1 MTDTDIWNWISAF
14 IQSFAETFLL
24 VNVYCAFL
32 GQPRIKKYVAYS
44 LISCFAIAYCVFINV
59 FTLPTYLRYSLSLCV
74 FFAYSMAWNGPGWKR
89 LFAVCT
95 DVTINALASSIVY
108 WLIDFMRTDR
118 GTCLTIDSV
127 LFATPNVLILVTI
140 SMIFRYFYSSAWE
153 NLKVSPLQWLILT
166 LYPGVAFL
174 VTISL
179 FSIPVWDIG
188 NHILL
193 IVDAVGLLLAMVI
206 HFVLVDLLNEHNTKT
221 KQDKLLHQQIQME
234 SEKANALYD
243 VYLQQRHLTHDFT
256 NQLNTIAGLLEQGDT
271 ASALDLIRSSSTEI
285 HINTLVVNTGNPMI
299 DTLLSQKY
307 NEAQKKSIPVLF
319 SLCDLSEC
327 PISSRDLLVLLGNL
341 VDNAIEASEK
351 MANPCIKDTPYSRVA
366 EQRIR
371 QESNLQKVKRAAVE
385 KKMRSAQ
392 HALERFEGE
401 ILKCLDGT
409 SCFTEDMIAKQIR
422 KSQKD
427 LDDAKA
433 EFAKLQKERINEAAE
448 IRKLRSYY
456 DDFRGWADE
465 FDSAPLEIK
474 RTILSQLIDR
484 VEVGRKYA
492 VTIKFNMSYQQ
503 FLECDKTIEPSQE
516 IGA

>member
-351 MANPCIKDTPYSRVA
+351 MANPCIPARIRLCWRGLSTAPTAEPRCRALCTKTDINWQMELSAKKYSRNITVF
-366 EQRIR
+366 
-371 QESNLQKVKRAAVE
+371 S
-385 KKMRSAQ
+385 
-392 HALERFEGE
+392 
-401 ILKCLDGT
+401 
-409 SCFTEDMIAKQIR
+409 
-422 KSQKD
+422 
-427 LDDAKA
+427 
-433 EFAKLQKERINEAAE
+433 
-448 IRKLRSYY
+448 
-456 DDFRGWADE
+456 
-465 FDSAPLEIK
+465 
-474 RTILSQLIDR
+474 
-484 VEVGRKYA
+484 GRKK
-492 VTIKFNMSYQQ
+492 IKAAGTVMYNRCIWQKRWMP
-503 FLECDKTIEPSQE
+503 LCWKW
-516 IGA
+516 

>member
-140 SMIFRYFYSSAWE
+140 SMTFRYFYSSAWE

-179 FSIPVWDIG
+179 FSIHVWDIG

-351 MANPCIKDTPYSRVA
+351 MANPCIQIKLQRSDNDFVLSVRNRTTPGMVITNNVIPLSTKGGMGHGMGLKNVVA
-366 EQRIR
+366 I
-371 QESNLQKVKRAAVE
+371 LQKY
-385 KKMRSAQ
+385 
-392 HALERFEGE
+392 HAEYTLSS
-401 ILKCLDGT
+401 KDGWFQ
-409 SCFTEDMIAKQIR
+409 FTA
-422 KSQKD
+422 
-427 LDDAKA
+427 LAY
-433 EFAKLQKERINEAAE
+433 L
-448 IRKLRSYY
+448 
-456 DDFRGWADE
+456 
-465 FDSAPLEIK
+465 
-474 RTILSQLIDR
+474 
-484 VEVGRKYA
+484 
-492 VTIKFNMSYQQ
+492 
-503 FLECDKTIEPSQE
+503 
-516 IGA
+516 

>member
-351 MANPCIKDTPYSRVA
+351 MANPCIQIKLQRSDNDFVLSVRNRTTPGMVITNNVIPLSTKGGMGHGMGLKNVVA
-366 EQRIR
+366 I
-371 QESNLQKVKRAAVE
+371 LQKY
-385 KKMRSAQ
+385 
-392 HALERFEGE
+392 HAE
-401 ILKCLDGT
+401 
-409 SCFTEDMIAKQIR
+409 
-422 KSQKD
+422 
-427 LDDAKA
+427 
-433 EFAKLQKERINEAAE
+433 
-448 IRKLRSYY
+448 Y
-456 DDFRGWADE
+456 
-465 FDSAPLEIK
+465 
-474 RTILSQLIDR
+474 ILSSMD
-484 VEVGRKYA
+484 GW
-492 VTIKFNMSYQQ
+492 FQ
-503 FLECDKTIEPSQE
+503 FTAL
-516 IGA
+516 AYL

>member
-299 DTLLSQKY
+299 DTLLAPPAMVDIALAMDAPPCCSRMARPSETAPHTMRKPPRKVTHP
-307 NEAQKKSIPVLF
+307 ETRLMMFASIRH
-319 SLCDLSEC
+319 LSF
-327 PISSRDLLVLLGNL
+327 
-341 VDNAIEASEK
+341 
-351 MANPCIKDTPYSRVA
+351 PCIPNSRRAGGATPRGA
-366 EQRIR
+366 P
-371 QESNLQKVKRAAVE
+371 
-385 KKMRSAQ
+385 
-392 HALERFEGE
+392 
-401 ILKCLDGT
+401 GT
-409 SCFTEDMIAKQIR
+409 
-422 KSQKD
+422 
-427 LDDAKA
+427 
-433 EFAKLQKERINEAAE
+433 
-448 IRKLRSYY
+448 LRSTSGGPRCRTC
-456 DDFRGWADE
+456 DP
-465 FDSAPLEIK
+465 SAGSPP
-474 RTILSQLIDR
+474 R
-484 VEVGRKYA
+484 
-492 VTIKFNMSYQQ
+492 
-503 FLECDKTIEPSQE
+503 
-516 IGA
+516 

>member
-140 SMIFRYFYSSAWE
+140 SMTFRYFYSSAWE

-206 HFVLVDLLNEHNTKT
+206 HFVLVDH
-221 KQDKLLHQQIQME
+221 
-234 SEKANALYD
+234 
-243 VYLQQRHLTHDFT
+243 LQY
-256 NQLNTIAGLLEQGDT
+256 ICG
-271 ASALDLIRSSSTEI
+271 
-285 HINTLVVNTGNPMI
+285 
-299 DTLLSQKY
+299 
-307 NEAQKKSIPVLF
+307 
-319 SLCDLSEC
+319 
-327 PISSRDLLVLLGNL
+327 
-341 VDNAIEASEK
+341 
-351 MANPCIKDTPYSRVA
+351 
-366 EQRIR
+366 
-371 QESNLQKVKRAAVE
+371 
-385 KKMRSAQ
+385 
-392 HALERFEGE
+392 
-401 ILKCLDGT
+401 
-409 SCFTEDMIAKQIR
+409 
-422 KSQKD
+422 
-427 LDDAKA
+427 
-433 EFAKLQKERINEAAE
+433 
-448 IRKLRSYY
+448 
-456 DDFRGWADE
+456 
-465 FDSAPLEIK
+465 
-474 RTILSQLIDR
+474 
-484 VEVGRKYA
+484 
-492 VTIKFNMSYQQ
+492 
-503 FLECDKTIEPSQE
+503 
-516 IGA
+516 

>member
-206 HFVLVDLLNEHNTKT
+206 HFVLVDVTSRTIYSDIE
-221 KQDKLLHQQIQME
+221 KLSLAYPIYTT
-234 SEKANALYD
+234 SGRGSGG
-243 VYLQQRHLTHDFT
+243 VHLMD
-256 NQLNTIAGLLEQGDT
+256 E
-271 ASALDLIRSSSTEI
+271 
-285 HINTLVVNTGNPMI
+285 
-299 DTLLSQKY
+299 Y
-307 NEAQKKSIPVLF
+307 
-319 SLCDLSEC
+319 
-327 PISSRDLLVLLGNL
+327 
-341 VDNAIEASEK
+341 
-351 MANPCIKDTPYSRVA
+351 TP
-366 EQRIR
+366 
-371 QESNLQKVKRAAVE
+371 
-385 KKMRSAQ
+385 AQ
-392 HALERFEGE
+392 HRL
-401 ILKCLDGT
+401 T
-409 SCFTEDMIAKQIR
+409 AKQI
-422 KSQKD
+422 D
-427 LDDAKA
+427 FL
-433 EFAKLQKERINEAAE
+433 ERIIPTLPVEDQFIAE
-448 IRKLRSYY
+448 S
-456 DDFRGWADE
+456 
-465 FDSAPLEIK
+465 
-474 RTILSQLIDR
+474 ILQNFASI
-484 VEVGRKYA
+484 
-492 VTIKFNMSYQQ
+492 
-503 FLECDKTIEPSQE
+503 
-516 IGA
+516 

>member
-140 SMIFRYFYSSAWE
+140 SMIFRCFYSSAWE

-307 NEAQKKSIPVLF
+307 NEAQKNLFRCSFRFVTCQNVLF
-319 SLCDLSEC
+319 L
-327 PISSRDLLVLLGNL
+327 
-341 VDNAIEASEK
+341 
-351 MANPCIKDTPYSRVA
+351 
-366 EQRIR
+366 
-371 QESNLQKVKRAAVE
+371 
-385 KKMRSAQ
+385 
-392 HALERFEGE
+392 
-401 ILKCLDGT
+401 
-409 SCFTEDMIAKQIR
+409 
-422 KSQKD
+422 
-427 LDDAKA
+427 
-433 EFAKLQKERINEAAE
+433 
-448 IRKLRSYY
+448 
-456 DDFRGWADE
+456 
-465 FDSAPLEIK
+465 LEICWC
-474 RTILSQLIDR
+474 
-484 VEVGRKYA
+484 Y
-492 VTIKFNMSYQQ
+492 
-503 FLECDKTIEPSQE
+503 LETW
-516 IGA
+516 

>member
-193 IVDAVGLLLAMVI
+193 IVDAVGFLLAMVI

-351 MANPCIKDTPYSRVA
+351 MANPCIQIKLQRSDNDFVLSVRNRTTPGMVITNNVIPLSTKGGMGHGMGLKNVVA
-366 EQRIR
+366 I
-371 QESNLQKVKRAAVE
+371 LQKY
-385 KKMRSAQ
+385 
-392 HALERFEGE
+392 HAE
-401 ILKCLDGT
+401 
-409 SCFTEDMIAKQIR
+409 
-422 KSQKD
+422 
-427 LDDAKA
+427 
-433 EFAKLQKERINEAAE
+433 
-448 IRKLRSYY
+448 Y
-456 DDFRGWADE
+456 
-465 FDSAPLEIK
+465 
-474 RTILSQLIDR
+474 ILSSKD
-484 VEVGRKYA
+484 GW
-492 VTIKFNMSYQQ
+492 FQ
-503 FLECDKTIEPSQE
+503 FTAL
-516 IGA
+516 AYL